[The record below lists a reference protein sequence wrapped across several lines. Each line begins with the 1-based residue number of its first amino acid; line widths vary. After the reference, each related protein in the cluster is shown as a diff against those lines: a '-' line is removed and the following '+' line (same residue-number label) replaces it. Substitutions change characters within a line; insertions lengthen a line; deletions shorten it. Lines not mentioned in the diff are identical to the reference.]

1 MYTHMWIK
9 KSQIYARTFFLC
21 MQVVKGQ
28 DGGVRDDYF
37 DKRPLEFY
45 MKDHVAKSELF
56 VLKDTHGRENIS
68 FALYERS
75 RCTD

>member
-1 MYTHMWIK
+1 
-9 KSQIYARTFFLC
+9 

-45 MKDHVAKSELF
+45 MKDHVAKSEHF
-56 VLKDTHGRENIS
+56 VLKDHMAKKAFI
-68 FALYERS
+68 
-75 RCTD
+75 CPI